1 MSTSVGGSRIRGRM
15 PENRIATS
23 YFGLASGPNRCG
35 RAPVSECGVVRPLA
49 GVSQQRRR
57 HRRQLGIRGQLRE
70 EVGRGGDDAVNEGA
84 EILEGAVISHPLG
97 SARSNANA
105 LWIRGSVHDRD
116 DLAILRVPPV
126 GHVSQPGTVDGGEE
140 AHRSD
145 PNGQHVV
152 VLGRDLEMDVQ
163 PPGRSVGD
171 EEVFA
176 IVPAAKEPPPARAQI
191 AFDQACTV
199 PFARHDVNAEAG
211 VLADPLS

>member
-1 MSTSVGGSRIRGRM
+1 M
-15 PENRIATS
+15 
-23 YFGLASGPNRCG
+23 
-35 RAPVSECGVVRPLA
+35 RPLA
-49 GVSQQRRR
+49 GVSQQRR
-57 HRRQLGIRGQLRE
+57 HCRRRVDNRCQLCE
-70 EVGRGGDDAVNEGA
+70 EVDRRCDDAVNQGTEIVEGD
-84 EILEGAVISHPLG
+84 VISYPLG
-97 SARSNANA
+97 SARGNGNA

-126 GHVSQPGTVDGGEE
+126 GHVSQPGTVDGREE

-152 VLGRDLEMDVQ
+152 VLGRGFEMDVQ

-171 EEVFA
+171 EEIFA

-191 AFDQACTV
+191 AFDQACAV
-199 PFARHDVNAEAG
+199 PFTRHDVNAEAG